1 MNPAPAGR
9 TLWQGARLLDA
20 ASGRDESG
28 DLLVEDGLIADL
40 GPNLFPDGPPEDTT
54 LIDCGGHC
62 LAPGLVDMRAFLGE
76 PGFEHRETLASGSAA
91 AASGGITTIAAR
103 PDTEPV
109 IDDIALVEF
118 VKSLAQATALVRVHP
133 MAAITKGLK
142 GSEMTELGLLAEA
155 GAVAFCD
162 GETAVADALVMSR
175 VLAYATIWDLLIVQ
189 LPAEPRLAGS
199 GCMNE
204 GEVATRMG
212 LSGVPAAAEV
222 IMLERDLR
230 LVEHS
235 GGRYHATCLSTAAA
249 IEAMRQAKAR
259 GLPVSCSVAPH
270 HFALNENAVGE
281 YRTFAK
287 TWPPLRS
294 EADRQAVVEG
304 IADGTVDAIVSDHA
318 PQDQES
324 KRQPFTQA
332 ASGISGLETLLP
344 LALELHLS
352 GGVAL
357 DRVLAALSCG
367 PAAVLGLEGGRLAP
381 GAPADLVL
389 FDLERPWRINEAQLL
404 AKCKNTPFD
413 GRPVQG
419 LVLRTAVGGST
430 VYQAESDGGN

>member
-1 MNPAPAGR
+1 MNAAPGQR
-9 TLWQGARLLDA
+9 TLWRNARLLDA
-20 ASGRDESG
+20 ASDRDEAG
-28 DLLVEDGLIADL
+28 DLLVEDGRIADI
-40 GPNLFPDGPPEDTT
+40 GPNLFPENPPESTEV
-54 LIDCGGHC
+54 LDCAGHC

-118 VKSLAQATALVRVHP
+118 VKRLAQATAQVRVHP
-133 MAAITKGLK
+133 MAAITKGLE
-142 GSEMTELGLLAEA
+142 GSEMTEFGLLAEA

-162 GETAVADALVMSR
+162 GENAVADALVMSR
-175 VLAYATIWDLLIVQ
+175 VLTYATNWDLLIVQ

-199 GCMNE
+199 GCMNS
-204 GEVATRMG
+204 GEVATRLG
-212 LSGVPAAAEV
+212 LPGIPAAAEV

-230 LVEHS
+230 LVEAT

-259 GLPVSCSVAPH
+259 GLAVSCSVAPH

-287 TWPPLRS
+287 TWPPLRR
-294 EADRQAVVEG
+294 EEDRLAVVAG

-344 LALELHLS
+344 LALELHLG
-352 GGVAL
+352 GGVPL
-357 DRVLAALSCG
+357 ERVLAALTSG
-367 PAAVLGLEGGRLAP
+367 PAGLLGLEAGRLTP
-381 GAPADLVL
+381 GAMADLVL
-389 FDLERPWRINEAQLL
+389 FDLEKPWRIDENQLK

-430 VYQAESDGGN
+430 VYEAETGGT